1 MPPEFSRPLLVERI
15 PPAGAEESIEAEAEE
30 RRALARRFGLPAIH
44 SLSGRFTARPWRRGG
59 VEVRGHVEA
68 EIEQVSVISLEPFVA
83 HISEA
88 VSRYYQAET
97 AAGHRPAVV
106 SLEALEDD
114 EPDVIAGGAIDLGEL
129 AAETLALALDPYPR
143 RPGEVFSPD
152 QGMAGQDK
160 AESPFQVL
168 VRLKKP

>member
-1 MPPEFSRPLLVERI
+1 MPPEFSRALPVERI
-15 PPAGAEESIEAEAEE
+15 PPAGAEEIVEAELDE
-30 RRALARRFGLPAIH
+30 REALARRFGLTAIH
-44 SLSGRFTARPWRRGG
+44 ALRGRFTARPWRRGG

-68 EIEQVSVISLEPFVA
+68 EVEQISVISLEPFIA
-83 HISEA
+83 HVSEA
-88 VSRYYQAET
+88 VTRYYQAET
-97 AAGHRPAVV
+97 TAGHRPAAV

-152 QGMAGQDK
+152 QGVAGGGK
-160 AESPFQVL
+160 TESPFQVL
-168 VRLKKP
+168 ERLKKP